1 MVLRRRNT
9 NNLTLLKSIYFIKIY
24 KLLITNYEYYLVE
37 TMMLLKIDCSYI
49 HYLIRLWPF
58 RFISQLSKGSW
69 EQARLWFC
77 VKHDWSSHQLGGNYK
92 TTEAEVTGKVYLSN
106 ASSRVL
112 YNKRIDK
119 SAKFQPWTVGSSDGS
134 IPRTQ
139 KQLSHRHSKQGEIIF
154 YCFS

>member
-1 MVLRRRNT
+1 M
-9 NNLTLLKSIYFIKIY
+9 KSIYFIKIY

-58 RFISQLSKGSW
+58 RLISQLSKGSW

-77 VKHDWSSHQLGGNYK
+77 VCVIKHDWSSHQLRGNYI
-92 TTEAEVTGKVYLSN
+92 TTEADVTGKVYLSY

-112 YNKRIDK
+112 YKKRIDK

-139 KQLSHRHSKQGEIIF
+139 KQLSHRH
-154 YCFS
+154 

>member
-9 NNLTLLKSIYFIKIY
+9 NNITLLKSIYFIKIY

-49 HYLIRLWPF
+49 HYLIRLWPSNSS
-58 RFISQLSKGSW
+58 RSCPRGVGS
-69 EQARLWFC
+69 RR
-77 VKHDWSSHQLGGNYK
+77 GNYI

-112 YNKRIDK
+112 YNK
-119 SAKFQPWTVGSSDGS
+119 
-134 IPRTQ
+134 
-139 KQLSHRHSKQGEIIF
+139 
-154 YCFS
+154 

>member
-1 MVLRRRNT
+1 M
-9 NNLTLLKSIYFIKIY
+9 KSIYFIKIY

-37 TMMLLKIDCSYI
+37 TMMLLKIDFSYI

-69 EQARLWFC
+69 ARLWFC
-77 VKHDWSSHQLGGNYK
+77 VKHDWSSHQLGGNYI
-92 TTEAEVTGKVYLSN
+92 TTEAEVTGKVYLGN

-112 YNKRIDK
+112 YKKRIDK

-134 IPRTQ
+134 IPRIQ
-139 KQLSHRHSKQGEIIF
+139 KQLSHRHSKQGEINC